1 MNKSRIIKNSIMI
14 FVTVVSFVMFIL
26 TVSDSTS
33 QGNFN
38 PMDKMNPE
46 MNEPN
51 GMMPG
56 GMNENGEIPS
66 LPNEPMDEEF
76 SGEIVEGDFGEDF
89 DGMMDDFRRDDMN
102 FTSGETGHILF
113 ASLWIFIFS
122 FCLMWMIFS
131 KLNKINPFKT
141 DNQKLINE

>member
-1 MNKSRIIKNSIMI
+1 MNKSRLIKNSIMI
-14 FVTVVSFVMFIL
+14 FVSIISLVMFIL
-26 TVSDSTS
+26 TVFNSTT
-33 QGNFN
+33 QRNFD

-51 GMMPG
+51 SMMPG
-56 GMNENGEIPS
+56 GMGENGDIPT

-76 SGEIVEGDFGEDF
+76 SGEIVEGDLKEEFG
-89 DGMMDDFRRDDMN
+89 GMMDEFRRNDMN
-102 FTSGETGHILF
+102 LTSGKTSHILF

-131 KLNKINPFKT
+131 KFNKINPFRN

>member
-1 MNKSRIIKNSIMI
+1 MNKSRVIKNSIMI
-14 FVTVVSFVMFIL
+14 FVAVISLVMFIL
-26 TVSDSTS
+26 TVFHSTA
-33 QGNFN
+33 QRNLD

-46 MNEPN
+46 LKEPN
-51 GMMPG
+51 NMMPG
-56 GMNENGEIPS
+56 GMGENGDIPT

-76 SGEIVEGDFGEDF
+76 SGEIVEGDFGENF
-89 DGMMDDFRRDDMN
+89 DGMMDEFRRDDMN
-102 FTSGETGHILF
+102 FSNEETGHILF

-131 KLNKINPFKT
+131 KFNKINPFRN